1 MPTKALQI
9 QDLCGSFRVTRFL
22 GSGRTSELYEAIHE
36 SSGDKAT
43 LSILSR
49 EAAADEGERRRF
61 QAETELFGALD
72 HPNILRLLG
81 SGEIEGLPWRAME
94 LAAGGSLRARIEG
107 SPTPMSSAVA
117 LCFARQIADALG
129 ALHGAGAAHGELE
142 PESILLSDIDEV
154 KLADLGAAPLAA
166 AQGGPV
172 VAARKPGPE
181 ARRYAA
187 PERLRGDPADA
198 RSDVFA
204 AGAILREILEGP
216 AARGARRT
224 RALPDFLRDVIEKAT
239 APDPEERYSSMEA
252 LGDAV
257 NNAWNALL
265 DQSRE
270 GAELEQAL
278 ATLAQALGSG
288 GGGGGGGEES
298 EDAPADLEAL
308 LQELATAVRET
319 EGD

>member
-9 QDLCGSFRVTRFL
+9 QDLCGSFRVARFL
-22 GSGRTSELYEAIHE
+22 GSGRTTELYEAIHE
-36 SSGDKAT
+36 SSGDKAA

-129 ALHGAGAAHGELE
+129 ALHGAGKAHGELE

-154 KLADLGAAPLAA
+154 KLADLGAAPLAS
-166 AQGGPV
+166 AQGAV
-172 VAARKPGPE
+172 TARRPGPE

-204 AGAILREILEGP
+204 AGAILREMLEG
-216 AARGARRT
+216 ARGARPP
-224 RALPDFLRDVIEKAT
+224 RALPDFLQGVIEKAT
-239 APDPEERYSSMEA
+239 ATAPAERYLSMEA

-257 NNAWNALL
+257 NEAWNELL
-265 DQSRE
+265 DHSRE

-288 GGGGGGGEES
+288 GEEG

-308 LQELATAVRET
+308 LQKLAAAVRGT